1 MGYYVEIEKST
12 AVIPAAN
19 LDRAY
24 KKMCA
29 LNTTHDHKKTGGS
42 WGGGKQTAKWFAW
55 MDANYPDTCK
65 DARAVLDALG
75 FYTHYDEQGNLHI
88 DGYDNK
94 TGQEDL
100 FLHSI
105 ADDVTGKIEWRA
117 EDGERWTTL
126 FYGDSVIDGECTH
139 IRGMLA

>member
-19 LDRAY
+19 LERAY
-24 KKMCA
+24 QKMCA

-42 WGGGKQTAKWFAW
+42 NRGGRWFAW
-55 MDANYPDTCK
+55 MDENYPDTCK

-100 FLHSI
+100 FLYTI
-105 ADDVTGKIEWRA
+105 RNDAKGEIEWRG
-117 EDGERWTTL
+117 EDGDRWTTL
-126 FYGDSVIDGECTH
+126 FYADDVIEGESTT
-139 IRGMLA
+139 IAGLLV

>member
-19 LDRAY
+19 LERAY

-29 LNTTHDHKKTGGS
+29 LNTTHDHLKRGGS
-42 WGGGKQTAKWFAW
+42 NRGGKWFSW
-55 MDANYPDTCK
+55 MDENYPNTCK
-65 DARAVLDALG
+65 DAQAVLEALG
-75 FYTHYDEQGNLHI
+75 FYTHYENGDLHI

-100 FLHSI
+100 FLSAI
-105 ADDVTGKIEWRA
+105 ENDVKGEIEWRG

-126 FYGDSVIDGECTH
+126 FYGDNVIEGESTM
-139 IRGMLA
+139 IFGFLE

>member
-19 LDRAY
+19 LERAY
-24 KKMCA
+24 QKMCA
-29 LNTTHDHKKTGGS
+29 LNTTHDHIKRGGCF
-42 WGGGKQTAKWFAW
+42 GGGVQKAKWFSW

-65 DARAVLDALG
+65 DAQAVLEALG
-75 FYTHYDEQGNLHI
+75 FYTHYENGDLHI

-105 ADDVTGKIEWRA
+105 QDDASGKIEWRG

-126 FYGDSVIDGECTH
+126 FSGDSVIEGTCTKTA
-139 IRGMLA
+139 GLLA

>member
-1 MGYYVEIEKST
+1 MGYFVEIEGST

-19 LDRAY
+19 LERAY
-24 KKMCA
+24 EKMCA
-29 LNTTHDHKKTGGS
+29 LNTTHDHKKTGGNNH
-42 WGGGKQTAKWFAW
+42 GGRWFAW

-65 DARAVLDALG
+65 DAQDVLEALG
-75 FYTHYDEQGNLHI
+75 FYTHYENGNLHI

-105 ADDVTGKIEWRA
+105 ADDVTGKIEWRG

-126 FYGDSVIDGECTH
+126 FYGDYVIDGECTN
-139 IRGMLA
+139 IKGLLA

>member
-24 KKMCA
+24 QKMCA
-29 LNTTHDHKKTGGS
+29 LNTTHDHKKRGGS
-42 WGGGKQTAKWFAW
+42 NHGGRWFSW
-55 MDANYPDTCK
+55 MDANYPETCP
-65 DARAVLDALG
+65 DAAAVLEALG
-75 FYTHYDEQGNLHI
+75 FETHYADNGDLHI

-94 TGQEDL
+94 SGQEDL
-100 FLHSI
+100 FLHTI
-105 ADDVTGKIEWRA
+105 ADDVTGEIEWRG

-126 FYGDSVIDGECTH
+126 FYADYVIEGESTT
-139 IRGMLA
+139 IAGQLT